1 MIQRTKRILSH
12 GWQPVRS
19 RTIMTFGYYPFYSI
33 IGKLCIG
40 AISLVKSMFTI
51 AMRKP
56 GAAIVIEECE

>member
-12 GWQPVRS
+12 GWMPVRS
-19 RTIMTFGYYPFYSI
+19 RTIMTFGYYPFYDI

-40 AISLVKSMFTI
+40 AISLTKPGLTI

-56 GAAIVIEECE
+56 TFTTVIEDCD